1 MCCSSNNKNK
11 QKRSVNIR
19 VLFRIGSKW
28 NPIQPSTL
36 QKYHQ
41 FTVFRNL
48 KKNESCVTRVGQRPT
63 HAIGAL
69 NNFPFAGCIAISLSH
84 AVQWKRMPKKFRN
97 REFTFAISRL
107 AVSAAFGI
115 FENCFWISCVPFLV
129 SVTLSHSVR
138 WHCSSCSESKWEIDT
153 EIENEKNEKSG
164 QDEACKHSAYI
175 QHRDSRCNNFFGKSP
190 RFPVMGLIVLPLFV
204 A

>member
-1 MCCSSNNKNK
+1 MLLIQQQK
-11 QKRSVNIR
+11 QTKTKCKYTSIISDWLEVEPNSAINTTKISPIHCVSEFKKKRIVCDARGSTSYACNWRVEQFSIR
-19 VLFRIGSKW
+19 WV
-28 NPIQPSTL
+28 
-36 QKYHQ
+36 H
-41 FTVFRNL
+41 
-48 KKNESCVTRVGQRPT
+48 C
-63 HAIGAL
+63 
-69 NNFPFAGCIAISLSH
+69 NFPFTCSSVETNA
-84 AVQWKRMPKKFRN
+84 KKFRN